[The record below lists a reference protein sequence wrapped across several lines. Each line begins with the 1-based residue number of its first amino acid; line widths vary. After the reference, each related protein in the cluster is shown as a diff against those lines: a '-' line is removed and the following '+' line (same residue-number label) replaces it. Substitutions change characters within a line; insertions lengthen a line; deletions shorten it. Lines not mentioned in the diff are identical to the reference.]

1 MSLDLPGKNKGFT
14 LVELVIAMAITAILA
29 GVLIFKINPPQ
40 LIENSRT
47 TATKV
52 SLEEIAKAAK
62 IIAADKGYY
71 PADVNRNIPT
81 EIIQHLSPGAWPNGP
96 FPGSVYDWDNWD
108 NQTCWDGSTH
118 IIQVTLRQIND
129 YQRKTNYVMYYVIKG
144 LGIPHCSTSSDRGI
158 CLNCPSRYP

>member
-1 MSLDLPGKNKGFT
+1 MNLCLSSKNKGFT
-14 LVELVIAMAITAILA
+14 LVELLTVIAILA
-29 GVLIFKINPPQ
+29 VLATVVIFMINPPQ
-40 LIENSRT
+40 LIENSRV
-47 TATKV
+47 AVTKV
-52 SLEEIAKAAK
+52 SLEEVAKAAK
-62 IIAADKGYY
+62 MIAADSGYY

-108 NQTCWDGSTH
+108 DQTCWDGSTH

-129 YQRKTNYVMYYVIKG
+129 YQGKQDYTMYYVIKG
-144 LGIPHCSTSSDRGI
+144 LGIPHCSTSTDRGI